1 METLNF
7 QEDEKYLLHATTVLT
22 IFQVGDA
29 DLSHAIGNAIGG
41 VNDRELSIIDV
52 AVMKWMRHE
61 LYGSHGR
68 DHHASAIIESKK
80 PIEMLRHV
88 GKMYSRGYLKYID
101 EEIAGVLEKHEFYS
115 DRFIMF
121 TFLEWIIKTRPLSKL
136 KFRLVKKPG
145 RIIIKDRCRAGK
157 VLTEVENSG

>member
-7 QEDEKYLLHATTVLT
+7 REDEKYLIHATTLLK
-22 IFQVGDA
+22 IFQGCDA
-29 DLSHAIGNAIGG
+29 DISYAIGNVIGG
-41 VNDRELSIIDV
+41 VDDRELSIIDV

-101 EEIAGVLEKHEFYS
+101 EEIAGFLEKHEFYS

-121 TFLEWIIKTRPLSKL
+121 TFLEWIIKNRPLSKL
-136 KFRLVKKPG
+136 KFRLEKKPG
-145 RIIIKDRCRAGK
+145 RIIIKERCRAGK
-157 VLTEVENSG
+157 VLSEVKTPG